1 MSKVSIITYHY
12 VRDLKHSRYPE
23 IKGLDVELFK
33 EQIQYIL
40 KYYKVIRMEEVI
52 EAVKNKTKL
61 PNNSLLLTFDD
72 AYKDHFEF
80 VFPFLDE
87 LGIQGSFFPP
97 AKAIQEYQ
105 VLDVNKIHFVLASV
119 ENENQIISDIYSM
132 MDKFREEY
140 SLESNTYY
148 SNKLKAEECRFDTR
162 EVIFIKRMLQR
173 ELPEKLRNIIV
184 NFLFNKYVSK
194 NEASFSR
201 ELYMNT
207 DQLKCMRRRGMY
219 IGSHGYDHYWL
230 NTLSR
235 EQQQKE
241 IELSIEFMKKIG
253 GNIENFVFSYPYGA
267 YNKSLLSVLKENG
280 CSLALTGQ
288 VGIADLSKNQPLILP
303 RLDTNDLPKDRLANP
318 NKYTISIT
326 KEEIEKSIKG
336 SKALIAL
343 VKKKVR

>member
-1 MSKVSIITYHY
+1 MSKITIVMYHY

-23 IKGLDVELFK
+23 IKGLDIELFK

-40 KYYKVIRMEEVI
+40 KHYKVIRMEELI
-52 EAVKNKTKL
+52 EAVLNQIKL

-105 VLDVNKIHFVLASV
+105 VLDVNKIHFILASV
-119 ENENQIISDIYSM
+119 EDKKRIISDIYSM

-140 SLESNTYY
+140 PLESNIYY
-148 SNKLKAEECRFDTR
+148 DNKLKAEECRHDIK
-162 EVIFIKRMLQR
+162 EVVFIKRMLQR

-184 NFLFNKYVSK
+184 NLFFTKYVSK
-194 NEASFSR
+194 DESLFSR
-201 ELYMNT
+201 ELYMNI
-207 DQLKCMRRRGMY
+207 DQLRCMRRKGMY

-241 IELSIEFMKKIG
+241 VELSIIFLKKIG
-253 GNIENFVFSYPYGA
+253 CNIENFAFCYPYGI
-267 YNKSLLSVLKENG
+267 YNDSLLSVLKENG
-280 CSLALTGQ
+280 CSLALTTQ
-288 VGIADLSKNQPLILP
+288 VGIADLNKGEPLTLL
-303 RLDTNDLPKDRLANP
+303 RLDTNDIPKDSLAKP
-318 NKYTISIT
+318 NKWTLEVINS
-326 KEEIEKSIKG
+326 
-336 SKALIAL
+336 
-343 VKKKVR
+343 

>member
-1 MSKVSIITYHY
+1 MYHY

-23 IKGLDVELFK
+23 IKGLDIELFK

-40 KYYKVIRMEEVI
+40 KYYKVIRMEELI
-52 EAVKNKTKL
+52 EAVKNQTKL

-72 AYKDHFEF
+72 AYRDHFEF
-80 VFPFLDE
+80 VFPILDE

-105 VLDVNKIHFVLASV
+105 VLDVNKIHFILASV
-119 ENENQIISDIYSM
+119 EDKRQIISDIHSM

-148 SNKLKAEECRFDTR
+148 DNKLKAEESRFDTK
-162 EVIFIKRMLQR
+162 EVIFIKKMLQR

-194 NEASFSR
+194 DESSFSR
-201 ELYMNT
+201 ELYLNM
-207 DQLKCMRRRGMY
+207 DQLKCMRRKGMY
-219 IGSHGYDHYWL
+219 IGSHGYNHYWL

-241 IELSIEFMKKIG
+241 VELSIKFLKKIG
-253 GNIENFVFSYPYGA
+253 CDTENFAFCYPYGA
-267 YNKSLLSVLKENG
+267 YNGTLLSVLKENG
-280 CSLALTGQ
+280 CSLALTTQ
-288 VGIADLSKNQPLILP
+288 VGIADLSENQPLIFP
-303 RLDTNDLPKDRLANP
+303 RLDANDLPKDRLANP
-318 NKYTISIT
+318 NKWTLEVIDI
-326 KEEIEKSIKG
+326 
-336 SKALIAL
+336 
-343 VKKKVR
+343 